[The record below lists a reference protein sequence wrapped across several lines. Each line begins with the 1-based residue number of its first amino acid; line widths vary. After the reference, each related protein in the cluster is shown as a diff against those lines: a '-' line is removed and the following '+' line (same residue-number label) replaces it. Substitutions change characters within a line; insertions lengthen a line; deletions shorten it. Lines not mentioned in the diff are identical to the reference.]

1 MSDARPAVLCI
12 GTLDTK
18 GPETA
23 ALAAGIRQRGCDTI
37 ILDSGILGGPQGV
50 TPDITREE
58 VAKAA
63 GTDIDSLRTIGSR
76 GAAIERMLEGVRI
89 TALQLHEAGRI
100 HGVVALGGAEG
111 SVLAAAAM
119 TQLPVGLPK
128 LLVSPIASGR
138 RIFEPFI
145 GTRDVTVMHSV
156 VDILGLN
163 SIATVIFD
171 NAAAAIAGMAIACH
185 ARKPVTSDRV
195 QVAATMLGNTTLPL
209 MWIREQ
215 MLKSDEELVI
225 FHANGVGG
233 AAMEEALDSGHFSGV
248 IDFTLSELAGEVA
261 GGFHTCTGCE
271 RLTEASR
278 LGLPQVVVPGCVD
291 FTVHGPREDLPQNK
305 RDRPSHYHNP
315 KFTLV
320 RLNRD
325 EQCEVARRMVSRLNA
340 ARGPVVLVLPMG
352 GLSVPDVP
360 GGDFQDSV
368 ITEAFCQELEQGL
381 SGDIKVQHVEAH
393 INDQV
398 FAEAVLAAWR
408 SC

>member
-37 ILDSGILGGPQGV
+37 ILDSGILGSPEGV

-58 VAKAA
+58 VAQAA

-76 GAAIERMLEGVRI
+76 GAAIEGMLDGVRD
-89 TALQLHEAGRI
+89 TALQLHESGRI

-185 ARKPVTSDRV
+185 ARTSATSD
-195 QVAATMLGNTTLPL
+195 
-209 MWIREQ
+209 
-215 MLKSDEELVI
+215 K
-225 FHANGVGG
+225 
-233 AAMEEALDSGHFSGV
+233 
-248 IDFTLSELAGEVA
+248 
-261 GGFHTCTGCE
+261 
-271 RLTEASR
+271 
-278 LGLPQVVVPGCVD
+278 
-291 FTVHGPREDLPQNK
+291 
-305 RDRPSHYHNP
+305 
-315 KFTLV
+315 
-320 RLNRD
+320 
-325 EQCEVARRMVSRLNA
+325 
-340 ARGPVVLVLPMG
+340 
-352 GLSVPDVP
+352 VP
-360 GGDFQDSV
+360 GGGHDARQYHLATDVDS
-368 ITEAFCQELEQGL
+368 
-381 SGDIKVQHVEAH
+381 
-393 INDQV
+393 
-398 FAEAVLAAWR
+398 
-408 SC
+408 